1 MTDAARSCRGASAGL
16 TCRSCRSGS
25 PDRAHRGR
33 ACIPEFPI
41 DRQRYSPD
49 QGPTEPAETELAS
62 RYWDRIR
69 LFATRRVGDAALAED
84 IAQETLRRVI
94 EALRAGRIQNTEAV
108 AGFVFQTAKH
118 VCMHAHRAAGR
129 EARAMRKLDDPSG
142 SQGVHL
148 DALARLVSEERR
160 ARVRAALDTLS
171 RDDRDLL
178 RAVYFE
184 QIDAA
189 DLAARLGLTAGA
201 LRVRKHRAVQRL
213 AAALGAS
220 PSDETFPA
228 GREP

>member
-1 MTDAARSCRGASAGL
+1 MVAGP
-16 TCRSCRSGS
+16 GS
-25 PDRAHRGR
+25 SWR

-49 QGPTEPAETELAS
+49 QSPTEPTETELAS

-94 EALRAGRIQNTEAV
+94 DALRAGRIQDTEAM

-118 VCMHAHRAAGR
+118 VCQHAHRSAGR
-129 EARAMRKLDDPSG
+129 EARAMRKLPDPSE
-142 SQGVHL
+142 SQGGHP

-160 ARVRAALDTLS
+160 ARVRAALETLS
-171 RDDRDLL
+171 PDDRDLL

-184 QIDAA
+184 QIDAT

-220 PSDETFPA
+220 ASDETFPA